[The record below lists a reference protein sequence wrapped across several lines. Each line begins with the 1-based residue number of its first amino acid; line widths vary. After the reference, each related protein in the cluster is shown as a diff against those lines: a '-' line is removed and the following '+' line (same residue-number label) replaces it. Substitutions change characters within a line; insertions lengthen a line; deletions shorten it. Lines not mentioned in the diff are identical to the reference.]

1 MILVDRDYRILRDI
15 ERFRFVLSRQIKL
28 LAGFE
33 GQRACDRRIK
43 ILIEAGYVDRK
54 KVLYGVPSVYFLTH
68 KGKML
73 IGANKR
79 QDKIRVEKIPHDIAV
94 VETAIYL
101 MLKNKIHLD
110 EIKTEKEMYSSA
122 GFGERKHCPDF
133 VIEKGGKKVCVEVE
147 LSLKAKA
154 RLEKI
159 VEDNYLTYENQFWI
173 VAKSG
178 LKIKKRL
185 QEMAKKYTNIKII
198 ELEGVQEFV
207 KSNK

>member
-1 MILVDRDYRILRDI
+1 MVLVERDYRILKEI
-15 ERFRFVLSRQIKL
+15 ERWRFCLSRHIKL
-28 LAGFE
+28 LADFD

-43 ILIEAGYVDRK
+43 ALIEAGYIDRK

-94 VETAIYL
+94 VETAIYF
-101 MLKNKIHLD
+101 MLKH
-110 EIKTEKEMYSSA
+110 EIKLEEITTEKEINSIS

-133 VIEKGGKKVCVEVE
+133 VIEKDDKKNCVEVE
-147 LSLKAKA
+147 LSLKAKD
-154 RLEKI
+154 RFEEI
-159 VEDNYLTYENQFWI
+159 VKSNYSEYDTQFWI
-173 VAKSG
+173 VAQSG

-185 QEMAKKYTNIKII
+185 EILSETYQNIEII
-198 ELEGVQEFV
+198 ELEEVQKVV
-207 KSNK
+207 KFDK